1 MEYRKIKG
9 IKHFVYESS
18 DEWSDEVGEEEDLIN
33 DWRDAKQGDWV
44 LADDG
49 RIVQILKRSGITHPN
64 DRKNYR
70 LAKGWCRTV
79 VGTFLCN
86 DKTKMDTDFSNHPN
100 RYTFSKK
107 IKNTNSRVRLR
118 KKATKKEKEF
128 AVNMVIGKGAVK
140 SYMDAFN
147 EDNQTNAKKRSAIL
161 LKQRRIM
168 KEIEKSV
175 MDVAKEMGVDHEYIL
190 SSMKNLIEH
199 TDDENIALQGL
210 KELGKAIGTLGG
222 IKKVETGVM
231 GLFQGFTPDQLTGA
245 QRQLE
250 DKKEG

>member
-1 MEYRKIKG
+1 MEYQKIKG
-9 IKHFVYESS
+9 KKHFVYDDI
-18 DEWSDEVGEEEDLIN
+18 DEWRENHPDETLKKNWREADEED
-33 DWRDAKQGDWV
+33 WV
-44 LADDG
+44 ESDDG
-49 RIVQILKRSGITHPN
+49 RIIQILKRSQISHPN
-64 DRKNYR
+64 DRKNYK
-70 LAKGWCRTV
+70 LANGYCRTV

-107 IKNTNSRVRLR
+107 IKHTNKRVVQRE
-118 KKATKKEKEF
+118 KATKKEKEF
-128 AVNMVIGKGAVK
+128 AINMVIGKGAVK

-147 EDNQTNAKKRSAIL
+147 EANQTNAKKKSAIL

-190 SSMKNLIEH
+190 ASMKNLIEH

-245 QRQLE
+245 QRQIE
-250 DKKEG
+250 DKKEVK

>member
-1 MEYRKIKG
+1 
-9 IKHFVYESS
+9 
-18 DEWSDEVGEEEDLIN
+18 
-33 DWRDAKQGDWV
+33 
-44 LADDG
+44 
-49 RIVQILKRSGITHPN
+49 
-64 DRKNYR
+64 
-70 LAKGWCRTV
+70 
-79 VGTFLCN
+79 
-86 DKTKMDTDFSNHPN
+86 MDTDFSNHPN

-107 IKNTNSRVRLR
+107 IKITNSRGRLR
-118 KKATKKEKEF
+118 EKATKKEKEF
-128 AVNMVIGKGAVK
+128 AVNMVIGKGAVQ

-147 EDNQTNAKKRSAIL
+147 EANQTNAKKRSAIL

-222 IKKVETGVM
+222 IKKVESGIM

-250 DKKEG
+250 DKKEV

>member
-1 MEYRKIKG
+1 
-9 IKHFVYESS
+9 
-18 DEWSDEVGEEEDLIN
+18 
-33 DWRDAKQGDWV
+33 
-44 LADDG
+44 
-49 RIVQILKRSGITHPN
+49 
-64 DRKNYR
+64 
-70 LAKGWCRTV
+70 
-79 VGTFLCN
+79 
-86 DKTKMDTDFSNHPN
+86 
-100 RYTFSKK
+100 
-107 IKNTNSRVRLR
+107 
-118 KKATKKEKEF
+118 
-128 AVNMVIGKGAVK
+128 
-140 SYMDAFN
+140 MDAFN
-147 EDNQTNAKKRSAIL
+147 EDNQTNAKKKSAIL

>member
-1 MEYRKIKG
+1 MDYRKIKG
-9 IKHFVYESS
+9 IKHFVYDDIDEWKSHHS
-18 DEWSDEVGEEEDLIN
+18 DESLVEN
-33 DWRDAKQGDWV
+33 WRDAKQDDWV
-44 LADDG
+44 LSDDG
-49 RIVQILKRSGITHPN
+49 RIVQILKRSGIKHPN

-107 IKNTNSRVRLR
+107 IKHTNKRVVERE
-118 KKATKKEKEF
+118 KATKKEKEF

-147 EDNQTNAKKRSAIL
+147 EEKKTNPKKKAAVL
-161 LKQRRIM
+161 LKQRRVM

-222 IKKVETGVM
+222 IKKVESGVV

-245 QRQLE
+245 KRQIE
-250 DKKEG
+250 DKKEVK

>member
-1 MEYRKIKG
+1 
-9 IKHFVYESS
+9 
-18 DEWSDEVGEEEDLIN
+18 
-33 DWRDAKQGDWV
+33 
-44 LADDG
+44 
-49 RIVQILKRSGITHPN
+49 
-64 DRKNYR
+64 
-70 LAKGWCRTV
+70 
-79 VGTFLCN
+79 
-86 DKTKMDTDFSNHPN
+86 
-100 RYTFSKK
+100 
-107 IKNTNSRVRLR
+107 
-118 KKATKKEKEF
+118 
-128 AVNMVIGKGAVK
+128 MVIGKGAVK

>member
-9 IKHFVYESS
+9 KKYFVYESI
-18 DEWSDEVGEEEDLIN
+18 DEWSDETGLGFEEGDLTHN
-33 DWRDAKQGDWV
+33 WRDAKQGDWV

-147 EDNQTNAKKRSAIL
+147 EDNQ
-161 LKQRRIM
+161 
-168 KEIEKSV
+168 
-175 MDVAKEMGVDHEYIL
+175 EYIL

-250 DKKEG
+250 DKKEA

>member
-231 GLFQGFTPDQLTGA
+231 GLFQGFTPDQLT
-245 QRQLE
+245 
-250 DKKEG
+250 